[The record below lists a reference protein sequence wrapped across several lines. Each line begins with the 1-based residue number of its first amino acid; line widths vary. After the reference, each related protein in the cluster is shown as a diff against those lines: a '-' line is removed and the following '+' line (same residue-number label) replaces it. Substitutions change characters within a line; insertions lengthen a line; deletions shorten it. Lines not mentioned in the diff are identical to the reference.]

1 MLHPAPTTKLDPGL
15 TRGVLEEIHA
25 ETATKPAFVV
35 ISLYNSDYRLHLI
48 PVGEI
53 TAEIGKRILGRIRA
67 EAKRVDVVK
76 TGGKYVEPVHGRP
89 RRVQGKVVETD
100 TSRNM
105 LTVDA
110 GGAPFICRLTDHRQ
124 RASDFEAGQ
133 FVSFDVL
140 RGATFEQANV

>member
-1 MLHPAPTTKLDPGL
+1 MLHPAPTDKLDKGL

-25 ETATKPAFVV
+25 ETATKPAFIV
-35 ISLYNSDYRLHLI
+35 IGLYNTEYRLHLL

-53 TAEIGKRILGRIRA
+53 TAEPGSRILGAIRA

-76 TGGKYVEPVHGRP
+76 TGGKYVEPVYGQP
-89 RRVQGKVVETD
+89 RRVQGKVIETD
-100 TSRNM
+100 TSRNT

-110 GGAPFICRLTDHRQ
+110 AAPFVCRLTDHRQ

-140 RGATFEQANV
+140 SGASFEQRRV